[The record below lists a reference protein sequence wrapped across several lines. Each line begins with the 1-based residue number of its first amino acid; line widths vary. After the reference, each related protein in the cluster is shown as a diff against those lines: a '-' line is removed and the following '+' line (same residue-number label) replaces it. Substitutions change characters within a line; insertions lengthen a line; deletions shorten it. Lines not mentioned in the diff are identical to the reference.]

1 MISHTTQRFRA
12 ALERLPERVRR
23 QARQGYLLFQQ
34 NPQHPSLHFKPVHPN
49 RPVYSVRIGSDYRA
63 LGALDGDEMLWF
75 WIGTHNDYDRVIDA
89 R

>member
-1 MISHTTQRFRA
+1 MISHTTPRFWA
-12 ALERLPERVRR
+12 AFERLPERVRR
-23 QARQGYLLFQQ
+23 HARQAYHLFQQ

-63 LGALDGDEMLWF
+63 LGVLDGDEILWF
-75 WIGTHNDYDRVIDA
+75 WIGTHTDYDHVIAA